1 MAIWKKDNKKEGKY
15 NPPDSKLFKEIEKDR
30 GTIPSIISE
39 GSEFKGNIKTSGEIQ
54 IDGLLNG
61 DVKAKQIVVG
71 INGKVR
77 VLSDNDLGHNEFFK
91 LDILGGMML
100 TSTEIEIYKGGITP
114 AAFVAVG
121 SGGASAGAGVLAKT
135 GYTTQRVKLRKDG
148 HRSNMRPRMKTLPHI
163 LVTPSDRFELFW

>member
-1 MAIWKKDNKKEGKY
+1 MVIWKKNNKIEGKY

-61 DVKAKQIVVG
+61 NVKAKQIVVG

-77 VLSDNDLGHNEFFK
+77 GNITANFLRICGKIEGEIRAETLEIVTSASVKGNVYKKTISMEAGSKIIGNINE
-91 LDILGGMML
+91 L
-100 TSTEIEIYKGGITP
+100 E
-114 AAFVAVG
+114 
-121 SGGASAGAGVLAKT
+121 GATAKIFRIQKERAGKEE
-135 GYTTQRVKLRKDG
+135 
-148 HRSNMRPRMKTLPHI
+148 N
-163 LVTPSDRFELFW
+163 